1 MGSQGALVVTEA
13 RPEVGIYYR
22 GQPAAE
28 YPHVRVADSNNFL
41 LMENFK
47 AAMETGS
54 DTLLDAQAGRDIAA
68 TVAAA
73 IESGRTGQP
82 VDVA

>member
-1 MGSQGALVVTEA
+1 M
-13 RPEVGIYYR
+13 
-22 GQPAAE
+22 
-28 YPHVRVADSNNFL
+28 RVADSNNFL

-54 DTLLDAQAGRDIAA
+54 DTLLNAQAGRDIAA